1 MRTDIV
7 GAYGHEIVGDVD
19 GDFDGDD
26 FVGDFDGDIDGD
38 FDGDVDGADFDGD
51 DSGAF
56 NRNVLAGDME
66 SMMGAAKRRR
76 RKRSAR
82 QRQIMAARA
91 AALANR
97 RVQEGAIL
105 QDVNPTKA
113 REYILGFDSTSVPG
127 STSANITKRPQVIFR
142 PERVVIPS
150 AVGIDFQVVDIKV
163 GKNSQFSASGEV
175 PAVVF
180 SETSFGVRLKMDTAQ
195 VSMDVT
201 ISIRN
206 TNAAQRNFTAAIIGP
221 AVE

>member
-7 GAYGHEIVGDVD
+7 GSSEIVGDD
-19 GDFDGDD
+19 LEGDYEQISGDD
-26 FVGDFDGDIDGD
+26 LEGDAFVGD
-38 FDGDVDGADFDGD
+38 DVEGADDVMGVWYPGRKKTAK
-51 DSGAF
+51 S
-56 NRNVLAGDME
+56 RQAGLM
-66 SMMGAAKRRR
+66 R
-76 RKRSAR
+76 
-82 QRQIMAARA
+82 ARA
-91 AALANR
+91 AALAQR

-105 QDVNPTKA
+105 KDVSPTKA
-113 REYILGFDSTSVPG
+113 REYILGFDSTAVPG

-142 PERVVIPS
+142 PERVVIPA
-150 AVGIDFQVVDIKV
+150 AVGVDFQVVDIKV

-180 SETSFGVRLKMDTAQ
+180 AETSFGVRLKMDTCQ

>member
-7 GAYGHEIVGDVD
+7 GSYGHEIVGDDVE
-19 GDFDGDD
+19 GDFEQLSGDDVEGWD
-26 FVGDFDGDIDGD
+26 FVGDDES
-38 FDGDVDGADFDGD
+38 GD
-51 DSGAF
+51 DDVMGIWYPGKKKKGGA
-56 NRNVLAGDME
+56 
-66 SMMGAAKRRR
+66 
-76 RKRSAR
+76 AR
-82 QRQIMAARA
+82 QRQLMAARA
-91 AALANR
+91 AALSQR

-105 QDVNPTKA
+105 RDVNPTKA
-113 REYILGFDSTSVPG
+113 REYILGFDSTAVPG

-150 AVGIDFQVVDIKV
+150 AVGVDFQVVDIKV

-180 SETSFGVRLKMDTAQ
+180 AETSFGVRLKMDTCQ

-201 ISIRN
+201 ISVRN

>member
-1 MRTDIV
+1 MRSDIV
-7 GAYGHEIVGDVD
+7 GAYGHEIVGDD
-19 GDFDGDD
+19 DSGDFDGED
-26 FVGDFDGDIDGD
+26 FVGDFDGDFDGDDDTGAFNADVLAGD
-38 FDGDVDGADFDGD
+38 FDGD
-51 DSGAF
+51 
-56 NRNVLAGDME
+56 LE
-66 SMMGAAKRRR
+66 SMMGAARR
-76 RKRSAR
+76 RKRRGKRNAR

>member
-7 GAYGHEIVGDVD
+7 GSYGHEIVGDD
-19 GDFDGDD
+19 DSEGDFEHLGWD
-26 FVGDFDGDIDGD
+26 FVGDDSEGDDAE
-38 FDGDVDGADFDGD
+38 GDVSD
-51 DSGAF
+51 
-56 NRNVLAGDME
+56 V
-66 SMMGAAKRRR
+66 MGVWYPGKKAKA
-76 RKRSAR
+76 KAK
-82 QRQIMAARA
+82 QRQVMQARA
-91 AALANR
+91 AALAQR

-105 QDVNPTKA
+105 KDVSPTKA
-113 REYILGFDSTSVPG
+113 REYILGFDSTAVPG

-150 AVGIDFQVVDIKV
+150 SVGVDFQVVDIKV

-180 SETSFGVRLKMDTAQ
+180 AETSFGVRLKMDTCQ

-201 ISIRN
+201 ISVRN

>member
-7 GAYGHEIVGDVD
+7 GAGYQHEIVGDDVE
-19 GDFDGDD
+19 GDFENLGWD
-26 FVGDFDGDIDGD
+26 FVGDDE
-38 FDGDVDGADFDGD
+38 ASGD
-51 DSGAF
+51 DE
-56 NRNVLAGDME
+56 AGVSDV
-66 SMMGAAKRRR
+66 MGVWYPGKKASKAA
-76 RKRSAR
+76 AR
-82 QRQIMAARA
+82 QRALMQARA
-91 AALANR
+91 AALSQR

-105 QDVNPTKA
+105 RDVNPTKA
-113 REYILGFDSTSVPG
+113 REYILGFDSTAVPG

-150 AVGIDFQVVDIKV
+150 AVGVDFQVVDIKV

-180 SETSFGVRLKMDTAQ
+180 AETSFGVRLKMDTCQ

-201 ISIRN
+201 ISVRN

>member
-7 GAYGHEIVGDVD
+7 GAYGHELLGDD
-19 GDFDGDD
+19 SGDDMAAFLDGDD
-26 FVGDFDGDIDGD
+26 SGDDMGRMDFVGELEGDDF
-38 FDGDVDGADFDGD
+38 GD

-56 NRNVLAGDME
+56 AHVLGRWPFKK
-66 SMMGAAKRRR
+66 KRG
-76 RKRSAR
+76 SAR
-82 QRQIMAARA
+82 QQLMAARA
-91 AALANR
+91 AAIAQR
-97 RVQEGAIL
+97 RVQDGAIL
-105 QDVNPTKA
+105 QDTNPTKS

-127 STSANITKRPQVIFR
+127 ATSANITKRPQVIFR
-142 PERVVIPS
+142 PERVIIPS
-150 AVGIDFQVVDIKV
+150 SVGVDFQVLDIKV

-180 SETSFGVRLKMDTAQ
+180 AETAFGVRLKMDTAQ

-201 ISIRN
+201 ISVRN

>member
-1 MRTDIV
+1 MRSDIV
-7 GAYGHEIVGDVD
+7 GAYGHEIVGDD
-19 GDFDGDD
+19 FGDDFGDEIGAFNPGILAGDDDLGDFDGDD
-26 FVGDFDGDIDGD
+26 DLGDFDGDDD
-38 FDGDVDGADFDGD
+38 LGADFVGLF
-51 DSGAF
+51 GK
-56 NRNVLAGDME
+56 
-66 SMMGAAKRRR
+66 KRRR
-76 RKRSAR
+76 RAAIKRRAR

-91 AALANR
+91 AALAQR

-113 REYILGFDSTSVPG
+113 REYVLGFDSTSVPG

-163 GKNSQFSASGEV
+163 GKNSQFGASGEV

-201 ISIRN
+201 LSVRN

>member
-7 GAYGHEIVGDVD
+7 GSYGHEIQGDES
-19 GDFDGDD
+19 GFD
-26 FVGDFDGDIDGD
+26 FVGDESGDE
-38 FDGDVDGADFDGD
+38 
-51 DSGAF
+51 SGAF
-56 NRNVLAGDME
+56 EHLEGDETGDDVMGIWYPGKKKG
-66 SMMGAAKRRR
+66 GAA
-76 RKRSAR
+76 RKQSAL
-82 QRQIMAARA
+82 MSARA
-91 AALANR
+91 AALAQR

-105 QDVNPTKA
+105 RDVNPTKS
-113 REYILGFDSTSVPG
+113 REYILGFDSTAVPG

-150 AVGIDFQVVDIKV
+150 SVGVDFQVVDIKV

-180 SETSFGVRLKMDTAQ
+180 AETSFGVRLKMDTCQ

-201 ISIRN
+201 ISVRN